1 MKRIL
6 FAAAVFAG
14 VFSAFAA
21 GELRLDLRK
30 IKDTTFGEITVSEGL
45 KIAVQDPKGAKD
57 GITKA
62 LIYSEKLT
70 DEWKKFT
77 VTFVPEDDGRIALS
91 FHTVGSGKLDSIK
104 PLLIDDVRVVG
115 GKIANGGF
123 ETLKNGAPAS
133 WRMGR
138 HKENEAYSAKLVT
151 GKAAEGENCVQVF
164 YNSGVVSQAIRVT
177 ADEKVTLTF
186 QARLAE

>member
-14 VFSAFAA
+14 MFSAFAA

-30 IKDTTFGEITVSEGL
+30 VGDTTLSDITVSEGL
-45 KIAVQDPKGAKD
+45 RIAVQDPKGAKE

-70 DEWKKFT
+70 NEWKKFT
-77 VTFVPEDDGRIALS
+77 VTFVSEDDGRISLA
-91 FHTVGSGKLDSIK
+91 FHVVGSSKLDSIK
-104 PLLIDDVRVVG
+104 PLWIDDVQVTG

-133 WRMGR
+133 WRMMR
-138 HKENEAYSAKLVT
+138 HKEKAEYSSKLIT
-151 GKAAEGENCVQVF
+151 GKAAEGQNCVQIF
-164 YNSGVVSQAIRVT
+164 YNTGMVSQAIRVT